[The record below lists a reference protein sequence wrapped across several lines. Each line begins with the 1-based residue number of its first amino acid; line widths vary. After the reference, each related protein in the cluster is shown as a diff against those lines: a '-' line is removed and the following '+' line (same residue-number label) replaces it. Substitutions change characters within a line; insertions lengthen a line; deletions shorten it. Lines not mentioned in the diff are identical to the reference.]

1 MRLVIILSFIYT
13 FLFGIEPI
21 KPMVGYI
28 DKLREA
34 VLTNN
39 GKTLVYLN
47 DEGFEQ
53 KIHVV
58 NLDDWSFQSKQTS
71 QFSYMSKL
79 YGTKKYYV
87 NVDRDITTFDP
98 SQFLKSIRSNQKGNY
113 KTYITNNYLFKL
125 DDKTHVIEKYSIP
138 NLEKIEEIK
147 LPDYRRVCNEIFTDS
162 MIYFRDCNFKN
173 DKNYLINIETNQTHE
188 ITNQFKLLIPHWM
201 FEDGSYIIEVSYHG
215 DSAHV
220 FNTKTLERD
229 HELENFLISHPKIKF
244 VSQYDNNK
252 ALVINETHAYIWDR
266 ITNQVIQ
273 TIELPKIEHA
283 HYIHQNDTL
292 AIYSIFKQPV
302 MIVNLQTGTIS
313 SQPFALTKPFGVY
326 IEKDLPKAILPYENN
341 RVGIWNLFTHKWE
354 YIFPENINNQ
364 YLHYALKEGD
374 DFFFVFGDAFNYKN
388 KPIMQWNMTKQKQ
401 LAEYQA
407 DEYNN
412 EPDKMIL
419 DTQHSKLLMS
429 SSDKF
434 YLYDF
439 TSGQKLFEFQ
449 GPDKHPSVYD
459 LKISEDGKNFLA
471 YTKYTIGSASYE
483 GPRGSYNFEYNAS
496 IYKWSLTDQTLQ
508 VLPNYQNNNKITIN
522 RTYGNRSQKHLK
534 AETKKLE
541 IRWDE
546 EKQAFL
552 LKRKDNPYKFI
563 HLYTP
568 QNTSEWI
575 DIDTDGYFDSSKG
588 GLNYL
593 FHCQENNCKPINKP
607 TINYFKRPDIVKQ
620 FLKN

>member
-1 MRLVIILSFIYT
+1 MRLVLILSFIYA

-21 KPMVGYI
+21 QPMVGYI

-58 NLDDWSFQSKQTS
+58 NLADWSSQSKQTAR
-71 QFSYMSKL
+71 FSYMSKL
-79 YGTKKYYV
+79 YGTNQYYV

-98 SQFLKSIRSNQKGNY
+98 SQFLKGIRSNQKGNY

-125 DDKTHVIEKYSIP
+125 DNKTQMVERYSLP
-138 NLEKIEEIK
+138 NLEKIDEIQ
-147 LPDYRRVCNEIFTDS
+147 LPTYKRICNEIFTDS

-188 ITNQFKLLIPHWM
+188 ITDQFKLLIPQWL
-201 FEDGSYIIEVSYHG
+201 FSDGSYIIEVSYYGH
-215 DSAHV
+215 SAHV

-229 HELENFLISHPKIKF
+229 HELENFLISHPKIEL

-252 ALVINETHAYIWDR
+252 ALIINETHAYIWDMASH
-266 ITNQVIQ
+266 QVIQ
-273 TIELPKIEHA
+273 TIELPKMDYA
-283 HYIHQNDTL
+283 RYIHQNETL
-292 AIYSIFKQPV
+292 AIYSVFKQPV
-302 MIVNLQTGTIS
+302 MIVNLQTGIIS

-326 IEKDLPKAILPYENN
+326 IENDLPKAILPYENN

-354 YIFPENINNQ
+354 YIFPEGISNQ
-364 YLHYALKEGD
+364 YLQYAFKEGNN
-374 DFFFVFGDAFNYKN
+374 FFFVFGDVFKYKN
-388 KPIMQWNMTKQKQ
+388 KPIMQWNMTKQTQ
-401 LAEYQA
+401 FEYQT
-407 DEYNN
+407 DKNNN
-412 EPDKMIL
+412 EPDKVIL

-429 SSDKF
+429 FYDKF
-434 YLYDF
+434 YIYDF
-439 TSGQKLFEFQ
+439 TNGQKLYEFQ
-449 GPDKHPSVYD
+449 GPDDLPSVYD

-471 YTKYTIGSASYE
+471 YTKYTQGYIRYE
-483 GPRGSYNFEYNAS
+483 GPKGAYNYEYNAS
-496 IYKWSLTDQTLQ
+496 IYKWSLADQTLQ
-508 VLPNYQNNNKITIN
+508 VLPNYQNDNEITIN
-522 RTYGNRSQKHLK
+522 RTYGRRSQKHLK
-534 AETKKLE
+534 AETKKFE
-541 IRWDE
+541 ILWDE

-575 DIDTDGYFDSSKG
+575 DIDTDGHFDSSKG
-588 GLNYL
+588 GLHYL
-593 FHCQENNCKPINKP
+593 FNCQENNCKPIDKP
-607 TINYFKRPDIVKQ
+607 TINYFKQPDIVKQ
-620 FLKN
+620 FLKT